1 MSSQASSPTC
11 STMASSDDPVP
22 ARSTPTARAMP
33 VRTCSGWVTPASGTV
48 PAPKRSRSRFPAAR
62 GQAGLADPT
71 RPGEGHQPRIG
82 RRKQVCDLVDGLL
95 ASHQQGGG
103 HRQRTRAVPTRGPR
117 RCRRRPRIRRRGTGG
132 CEPLAQQRR
141 QVLAPGPAGAPP
153 PAPRSAYPAGPSVAL
168 PVQPHEDIALREI
181 GPVEVLWGCGRAPS
195 SNSTGVSRSAEMA
208 RATTRRSSASS
219 PCSPTVEL
227 TNTRRRWSGVWITT
241 SARILRS
248 LIVPGR
254 PTPVWDEP
262 LAPAIPRRTSSAGT
276 GSMPRLAAYWRAR
289 TSAPPPQRRDWRC
302 AGTRQGGRRVDMADL
317 PA

>member
-1 MSSQASSPTC
+1 
-11 STMASSDDPVP
+11 VP
-22 ARSTPTARAMP
+22 AAT
-33 VRTCSGWVTPASGTV
+33 
-48 PAPKRSRSRFPAAR
+48 
-62 GQAGLADPT
+62 QDP
-71 RPGEGHQPRIG
+71 PPRYG
-82 RRKQVCDLVDGLL
+82 R
-95 ASHQQGGG
+95 
-103 HRQRTRAVPTRGPR
+103 
-117 RCRRRPRIRRRGTGG
+117 

-181 GPVEVLWGCGRAPS
+181 GPVEVLWGCCRAPS

-208 RATTRRSSASS
+208 RATARRSSASS

-262 LAPAIPRRTSSAGT
+262 ARAGDPPSFILRRFRFDAEVGGVLAGEDVGATA
-276 GSMPRLAAYWRAR
+276 
-289 TSAPPPQRRDWRC
+289 SAPGLALRWNTSRR
-302 AGTRQGGRRVDMADL
+302 
-317 PA
+317 